1 MVPYPLGGTP
11 SIILYPIGGTPS
23 MQRESAAK
31 LYKIFY
37 IRNIFLTKI
46 EHMFEKMHF
55 FLFFERSFEN
65 IAIPLP
71 SRSAIRSENLD
82 RADALKN
89 LDRPKGLKI
98 GAKRL

>member
-1 MVPYPLGGTP
+1 
-11 SIILYPIGGTPS
+11 
-23 MQRESAAK
+23 
-31 LYKIFY
+31 
-37 IRNIFLTKI
+37 
-46 EHMFEKMHF
+46 MHF
-55 FLFFERSFEN
+55 FYKFERSFEN
-65 IAIPLP
+65 IAVTLP

>member
-1 MVPYPLGGTP
+1 
-11 SIILYPIGGTPS
+11 
-23 MQRESAAK
+23 
-31 LYKIFY
+31 
-37 IRNIFLTKI
+37 
-46 EHMFEKMHF
+46 MFEKMHF

-71 SRSAIRSENLD
+71 SRSAIRSENLY

>member
-1 MVPYPLGGTP
+1 
-11 SIILYPIGGTPS
+11 
-23 MQRESAAK
+23 
-31 LYKIFY
+31 
-37 IRNIFLTKI
+37 
-46 EHMFEKMHF
+46 MFEKMHF
-55 FLFFERSFEN
+55 FYIFERLFEKL
-65 IAIPLP
+65 ALPLP